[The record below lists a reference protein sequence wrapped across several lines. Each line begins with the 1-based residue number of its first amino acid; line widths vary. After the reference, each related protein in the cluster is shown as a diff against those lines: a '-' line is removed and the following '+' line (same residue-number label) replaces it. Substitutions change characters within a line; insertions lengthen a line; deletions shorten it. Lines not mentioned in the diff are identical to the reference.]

1 MPSDATIVEVPRPPR
16 GAAAVSAV
24 AAAGTAFLK
33 PTVWRVAFASLRLP
47 GWTPH
52 PGSAR
57 MARAS
62 RDLRE
67 VAGRALAGR
76 RQHGGEGN
84 DLVGR
89 PVSARD
95 PATGEA
101 MPDSLII
108 DNLVTILLAGRS
120 DGAGADLDALPPRL
134 VPGLAGQ
141 SARRNSARH
150 RRWTD

>member
-1 MPSDATIVEVPRPPR
+1 
-16 GAAAVSAV
+16 
-24 AAAGTAFLK
+24 
-33 PTVWRVAFASLRLP
+33 
-47 GWTPH
+47 
-52 PGSAR
+52 